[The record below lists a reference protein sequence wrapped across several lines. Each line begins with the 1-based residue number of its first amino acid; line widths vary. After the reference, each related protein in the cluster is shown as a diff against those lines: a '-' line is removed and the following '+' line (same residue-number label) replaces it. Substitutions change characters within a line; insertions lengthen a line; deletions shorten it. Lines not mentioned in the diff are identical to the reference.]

1 MTATVTR
8 IDTAPSI
15 PFDLAAFGPPRA
27 TSTHDLDDMAAIA
40 VAAGRLAVDGAVRA
54 PMMSPAY
61 FDAVVS
67 LPVGAPARAAAARL
81 FADCYDA
88 VLDPDD
94 PATG

>member
-1 MTATVTR
+1 MSATATH

-27 TSTHDLDDMAAIA
+27 TSILDLDAMAAIA
-40 VAAGRLAVDGAVRA
+40 VAAGRLAVDGVVRA
-54 PMMSPAY
+54 PMSPAY
-61 FDAVVS
+61 FDAVVG
-67 LPVGAPARAAAARL
+67 LPVDASARAAAARL

-88 VLDPDD
+88 ALDPDD